1 MVTLP
6 LVVAVFTAL
15 TVGLSAGSTQQVLH
29 HHASNHARVVSY
41 GGDPGGLPKAPP
53 GATHFLTREGG
64 LVCVTYLDTLDRGW
78 FALSPI
84 ELSSKACAL
93 DPKPQNT
100 DPRDTDPQ
108 DNESASR

>member
-1 MVTLP
+1 MTLP

-15 TVGLSAGSTQQVLH
+15 TVGLGAGSTQQVLH

-41 GGDPGGLPKAPP
+41 GGDPRALPPAPE
-53 GATHFLTREGG
+53 GTTHTVTRAEG

-78 FALSPI
+78 FALAPI

-93 DPKPQNT
+93 DPE
-100 DPRDTDPQ
+100 PQ
-108 DNESASR
+108 DKEPTP

>member
-1 MVTLP
+1 VTLP

-41 GGDPGGLPKAPP
+41 GGDPRALPQAPP
-53 GATHFLTREGG
+53 GATHFLTHQEG

-78 FALSPI
+78 FALAPI

-93 DPKPQNT
+93 DPT
-100 DPRDTDPQ
+100 PQ
-108 DNESASR
+108 DKENPDKESALQ

>member
-29 HHASNHARVVSY
+29 HHASNHARVMSY
-41 GGDPGGLPKAPP
+41 GGDPGALPKGPP
-53 GATHFLTREGG
+53 SATHSITHEEG

-78 FALSPI
+78 FALAPI

-93 DPKPQNT
+93 DPTPQNT
-100 DPRDTDPQ
+100 EPPN
-108 DNESASR
+108 NESGPR